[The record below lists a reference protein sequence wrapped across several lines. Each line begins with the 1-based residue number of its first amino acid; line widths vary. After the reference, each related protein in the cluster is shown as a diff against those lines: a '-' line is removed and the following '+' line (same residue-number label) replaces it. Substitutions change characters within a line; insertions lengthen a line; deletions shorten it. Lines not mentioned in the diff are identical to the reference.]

1 MIRLFIFLSL
11 VLFVKGFNQLNS
23 FKKNS
28 LCPQKITKLSF
39 KNVITSFSA
48 SRLQMSIEDE
58 FDNEN
63 LNTELTK
70 YEELSKL
77 LKGTSIYLVGMM
89 GTGKS
94 SVGDVLAR
102 NLGYRFID
110 TDDAAEFMLEM
121 PIAEFFN
128 THKNSEPEFRELEY
142 QILME
147 MAQYTRVVVAT
158 GGGIVLEQ
166 KNWGVLHHGLVV
178 FLDMAAPDIYERLS
192 KDSEQVAK
200 RPLLQGDDPLKKL
213 NDIATEREE
222 KYKQAD
228 IIVSINL
235 GDSIEDVMDKIVDSS
250 TSFIKSNPPQWEKWK
265 KDKDNVVIERAM
277 RVNPGATANITGA
290 KPTGSITEVSIEDIK
305 SGKVKLPQGIPKS
318 QD

>member
-1 MIRLFIFLSL
+1 MMKYFIFLIIFSL
-11 VLFVKGFNQLNS
+11 VKGFKHFISL
-23 FKKNS
+23 KKNS
-28 LCPQKITKLSF
+28 LYSQTISKLSSI
-39 KNVITSFSA
+39 NVITSHSA
-48 SRLQMSIEDE
+48 SRLQMSMEDD
-58 FDNEN
+58 FNNED
-63 LNTELTK
+63 LNVELTK
-70 YEELSKL
+70 YDELSKI

-102 NLGYRFID
+102 KLGYRFID

-128 THKNSEPEFRELEY
+128 TQVNGESEFRELEY

-147 MAQYTRVVVAT
+147 MSQYTRVIVAT

-192 KDSEQVAK
+192 KDNEQVAK
-200 RPLLQGDDPLKKL
+200 RPLLQGDNPLKKL
-213 NDIATEREE
+213 NDIAIERDE

-228 IIVSINL
+228 IAVNINL
-235 GDSIEDVMDKIVDSS
+235 GDSIENVMDKIVDSS
-250 TSFIKSNPPQWEKWK
+250 ISFIKSNPPQWEKWK

-277 RVNPGATANITGA
+277 RVNPGATASITGA

-305 SGKVKLPQGIPKS
+305 SGKVKLPEGIPKS
-318 QD
+318 QE